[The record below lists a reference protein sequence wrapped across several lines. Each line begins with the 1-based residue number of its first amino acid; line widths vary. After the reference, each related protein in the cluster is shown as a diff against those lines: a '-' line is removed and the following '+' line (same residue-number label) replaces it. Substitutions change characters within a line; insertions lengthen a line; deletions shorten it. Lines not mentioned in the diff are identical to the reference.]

1 MNGILQCA
9 GCGFDCGP
17 ESTSYCCPKCHGKLI
32 YRGIKPSFPQ
42 PSIRQRNPDMWRYAE
57 ALPDFDHRVSLGE
70 GFTALVPLTIDGIE
84 TLAKCEFSLPSGSY
98 KDRGSATLI
107 SYLRSIGAGEAVEDS
122 SGNAGASL
130 AAYAARAGVP
140 LKIFC
145 PADAPSGKLLQ
156 IRLAGA
162 ELVKVPGP
170 RPRATAAL
178 LEYIAQSSA
187 VYASHLWHPM
197 FVEGIK
203 TLAFEL
209 AEQLS
214 WRALAAVVFPVG
226 AGSILLGLYRGFKEL
241 MEAHMIPALP
251 VLVAVQ
257 AEKNCALHNAFV
269 NNAEEITET
278 PPSQPSLA
286 DGLAASPGVHGPELL
301 QAVRESQGTVVTVS
315 EAEIAEG
322 VIALGRLGFCVE
334 PTTAVVWHG
343 ARHARERLA
352 GDGAVVAI
360 LSGNG
365 LKAAQTIDGI
375 L

>member
-1 MNGILQCA
+1 MSGILQCA
-9 GCGFDCGP
+9 RCGFDCGP
-17 ESTSYCCPKCHGKLI
+17 ESTNYCCPKCQSKLI
-32 YRGIKPSFPQ
+32 YRGTKPRFPER
-42 PSIRQRNPDMWRYAE
+42 SICQRNADMWRYAE
-57 ALPDFDHRVSLGE
+57 ALPHFEQRVSLGE
-70 GFTALVPLTIDGIE
+70 GFTPLVPLTVDGIQ

-98 KDRGSATLI
+98 KDRGSATLM
-107 SYLRSIGAGEAVEDS
+107 SYLRSIGAGEVVEDS

-130 AAYAARAGVP
+130 AAYAARAGMP

-145 PADAPSGKLLQ
+145 PADAPSGKLMQ

-162 ELVKVPGP
+162 DLVKVPGP
-170 RPRATAAL
+170 RPRATEAL
-178 LEYIAQSSA
+178 LEYITQYNA

-203 TLAFEL
+203 TIAFEL

-214 WRALAAVVFPVG
+214 WRAPAAVVFPVG

-241 MEAHMIPALP
+241 LEADMIPSLP
-251 VLVAVQ
+251 ILVAVQ

-269 NNAEEITET
+269 NNAEEISQI
-278 PPSQPSLA
+278 PPPQPSLA

-301 QAVRESQGTVVTVS
+301 QGVRESQGTVVTVS

-322 VIALGRLGFCVE
+322 VHALGRLGFCVE

-343 ARHARERLA
+343 TRHARELLA
-352 GDGAVVAI
+352 GEGAVVVV

>member
-1 MNGILQCA
+1 MNGTLRCA
-9 GCGFDCGP
+9 RCDFDCGP
-17 ESTSYCCPKCHGKLI
+17 KSTCYCCPKCRDKLI
-32 YRGIKPSFPQ
+32 YRGTKPRFPE
-42 PSIRQRNPDMWRYAE
+42 PAIRQRSPDMWRYAE
-57 ALPDFDHRVSLGE
+57 ALPHFDQPVSLGE
-70 GFTALVPLTIDGIE
+70 GFTPLVPLTVDGIE
-84 TLAKCEFSLPSGSY
+84 TLAKCEFCLPSGSY
-98 KDRGSATLI
+98 KDRGSATLM
-107 SYLRSIGAGEAVEDS
+107 SYLRSIGAAEAVEDS

-162 ELVKVPGP
+162 DLVKVPGL
-170 RPRATAAL
+170 RPRATEVL
-178 LEYIAQSSA
+178 LEYIDQHSA

-214 WRALAAVVFPVG
+214 WRAPAAVVFPVG
-226 AGSILLGLYRGFKEL
+226 TGSILLGLYRGFMEL
-241 MEAHMIPALP
+241 MEAEVIPSLP

-269 NNAEEITET
+269 NDAEEISEI
-278 PPSQPSLA
+278 PPPQPSLA

-301 QAVRESQGTVVTVS
+301 QAVRASQGTVVTVT
-315 EAEIAEG
+315 EPEIAEG
-322 VIALGRLGFCVE
+322 VRALGRLGFCVE
-334 PTTAVVWHG
+334 PTTAVVWNG
-343 ARHARERLA
+343 TRHARELLA
-352 GDGAVVAI
+352 GEGAVVVV

>member
-9 GCGFDCGP
+9 GCGFDCGSQ
-17 ESTSYCCPKCHGKLI
+17 STSYCCPKCRGKLI
-32 YRGIKPSFPQ
+32 YRGAKSRFPET
-42 PSIRQRNPDMWRYAE
+42 SIRQRTADMWRYAE
-57 ALPDFDHRVSLGE
+57 ALPRFDQRISLGE
-70 GFTALVPLTIDGIE
+70 GFTPLVPLTIDGIE
-84 TLAKCEFSLPSGSY
+84 TLGKCEFSLPSGSY
-98 KDRGSATLI
+98 KDRGSAALM

-130 AAYAARAGVP
+130 AAYAARAGMP

-170 RPRATAAL
+170 RPRATEAL
-178 LEYIAQSSA
+178 LEYIARHDA

-197 FVEGIK
+197 FVEGVK

-214 WRALAAVVFPVG
+214 WRAPAAVVFPVG
-226 AGSILLGLYRGFKEL
+226 AGSILLGLYRGFMEL
-241 MEAHMIPALP
+241 MEAKVIPSMP
-251 VLVAVQ
+251 ILVAVQ
-257 AEKNCALHNAFV
+257 AEKNCALHNAFA
-269 NNAEEITET
+269 NNREEISVI
-278 PPSQPSLA
+278 PPPQPSIA

-301 QAVRESQGTVVTVS
+301 RAVRESRGTVVTVS
-315 EAEIAEG
+315 EPEIAAG
-322 VIALGRLGFCVE
+322 VGALGRLGFCVE
-334 PTTAVVWHG
+334 PTSAVVWHG
-343 ARHARERLA
+343 AKRARELLA
-352 GDGAVVAI
+352 VEGVVVVI

-365 LKAAQTIDGI
+365 LKAAQTIDG
-375 L
+375 LL

>member
-156 IRLAGA
+156 IRLAG
-162 ELVKVPGP
+162 G
-170 RPRATAAL
+170 RAG
-178 LEYIAQSSA
+178 Q
-187 VYASHLWHPM
+187 
-197 FVEGIK
+197 
-203 TLAFEL
+203 
-209 AEQLS
+209 
-214 WRALAAVVFPVG
+214 
-226 AGSILLGLYRGFKEL
+226 
-241 MEAHMIPALP
+241 
-251 VLVAVQ
+251 
-257 AEKNCALHNAFV
+257 
-269 NNAEEITET
+269 
-278 PPSQPSLA
+278 
-286 DGLAASPGVHGPELL
+286 
-301 QAVRESQGTVVTVS
+301 
-315 EAEIAEG
+315 
-322 VIALGRLGFCVE
+322 
-334 PTTAVVWHG
+334 G
-343 ARHARERLA
+343 ARTQAARDRGAFGIHCPKQCRLRLPP
-352 GDGAVVAI
+352 VAPHVCRRH
-360 LSGNG
+360 
-365 LKAAQTIDGI
+365 
-375 L
+375 